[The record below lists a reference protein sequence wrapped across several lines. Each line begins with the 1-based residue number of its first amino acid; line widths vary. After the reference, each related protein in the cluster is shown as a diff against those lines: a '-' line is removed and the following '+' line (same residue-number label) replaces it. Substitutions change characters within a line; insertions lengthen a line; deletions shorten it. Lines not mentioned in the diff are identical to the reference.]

1 MARPVRISCVQLPTV
16 LPGRSTGAKLK
27 ENNRLIRA
35 SLKIAGERKS
45 DLVLLAE
52 YGNLSHRGTSARR
65 SDFRPDPIPGPFTTM
80 VGAMAKKYRMNV
92 ALPMLG
98 AYRGRAGSYVV
109 LMDRK
114 GNIAGIYLKSHPTE
128 PEQGFGMKAGDELP
142 VFSLDCARV
151 GIMIC
156 MDIEYPEVA
165 QALMLG
171 GAEILLF
178 PHVQASWGEE
188 DWEVRMRA
196 RAIDTGSYLASSCYG
211 YPDGEWM
218 PGKMIGRS
226 GVIGPDGLI
235 LADIGRSIGVI
246 TRDIDLDERRITHFY
261 FNEHLPRAAAVKASR
276 RPELYGSLVNTDLKR
291 RALAALGK
299 RPRG

>member
-1 MARPVRISCVQLPTV
+1 MARPVRISSIQLPTV
-16 LPGRSTGAKLK
+16 LRARSAAAKRK
-27 ENNRLIRA
+27 ENNRLIRE
-35 SLKIAGERKS
+35 SLETAGRRKS

-52 YGNLSHRGTSARR
+52 YGNLTHRGSSPRR
-65 SDFRPDPIPGPFTTM
+65 SAYQPDPIPGSFTAM
-80 VGAMAKKYRMNV
+80 AGRMAKKYHMNV

-98 AYRGRAGSYVV
+98 EYEGRAGSYVV
-109 LMDRK
+109 LLDRA
-114 GNIAGIYLKSHPTE
+114 GGIAGVYLKSHPTE
-128 PEQGFGMKAGDELP
+128 PEQDFGMKAGDELP

-151 GIMIC
+151 GIMTC

-178 PHVQASWGEE
+178 PHVQGSWGEE

-196 RAIDTGSYLASSCYG
+196 RAIDTGTYLVSSCYG

-235 LADIGRSIGVI
+235 LADIGRAIGVI
-246 TRDIDLDERRITHFY
+246 TRDIDLDEKRITHFY
-261 FNEHLPRAAAVKASR
+261 FHEHLPRTAAVKASR
-276 RPELYGSLVNTDLKR
+276 RPELYGALVNTDVKL
-291 RALAALGK
+291 RALAAIGK
-299 RPRG
+299 RPRN